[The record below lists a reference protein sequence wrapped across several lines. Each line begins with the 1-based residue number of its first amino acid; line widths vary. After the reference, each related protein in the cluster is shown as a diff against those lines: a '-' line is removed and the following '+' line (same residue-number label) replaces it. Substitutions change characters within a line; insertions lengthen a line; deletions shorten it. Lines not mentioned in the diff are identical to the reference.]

1 MTKTLNFIA
10 ADVTGLSVS
19 AFACT
24 AAYAQYDEPKQV
36 VVETTDLNLNS
47 EAGQKVLKL
56 RISRA
61 ARSVC
66 GETGSRL
73 GLSEQRLIDRCVAK
87 SIANTTPD
95 APQLAAASTK

>member
-10 ADVTGLSVS
+10 AVITGLSVS

-24 AAYAQYDEPKQV
+24 AAYAQADEPARV
-36 VVETTDLNLNS
+36 VVQTADLNVNS
-47 EAGQKVLKL
+47 EAGQKALKL

-73 GLSEQRLIDRCVAK
+73 GLSEQRLIDLCVAK
-87 SIANTTPD
+87 TIANATPS
-95 APQLAAASTK
+95 ALQIAAVK